1 MTDTITLTH
10 EQLQSTIAAAIAQAL
25 AQAAAQPAP
34 APVAAAPA
42 PTPINPP
49 AKGNGPDGAAL
60 LRDIVKACAGF
71 TDLAGR
77 ATLSNPDKTWT
88 RRLHGRVSKAGTA
101 YGGFLPLLTRAGEAL
116 HHKTASSL
124 LAKAEK
130 AGEARDAG
138 ELAAIAIMAGTA
150 LLQRAD
156 DPNALA
162 GEAQSRCREWTDAHA
177 KALASMVK

>member
-1 MTDTITLTH
+1 MTNDTITLTH

-25 AQAAAQPAP
+25 AQRDAAPAP

-42 PTPINPP
+42 PINPP
-49 AKGNGPDGAAL
+49 AKDGPDGAAL

-77 ATLSNPDKTWT
+77 ATLSNPDKTWG
-88 RRLHGRVSKAGTA
+88 RRLHGRVSASGKA

-116 HHKTASSL
+116 HHKTAASL
-124 LAKAEK
+124 LAKAER

-138 ELAAIAIMAGTA
+138 ELAAIAILAGSA

-156 DPNALA
+156 DAEALA
-162 GEAQSRCREWTDAHA
+162 GEAQRRCTTWTDAHT
-177 KALASMVK
+177 KALASMAK